1 MRYGKIIK
9 NTITKDAAGQSTT
22 YKLVE
27 SIGNYGKIVYSIFVM
42 TNEDISYLEEVGTD
56 LYQATS
62 VFDKTCRS
70 LVRPEFFFD
79 LAEELI

>member
-1 MRYGKIIK
+1 MIK
-9 NTITKDAAGQSTT
+9 DEAGIETT

-27 SIGNYGKIVYSIFVM
+27 SVGSYGKTIYSIFVL
-42 TNEDISYLEEVGTD
+42 TNRDMSYLEEVGTD
-56 LYQATS
+56 LHHATNM
-62 VFDKTCRS
+62 FEKICRS